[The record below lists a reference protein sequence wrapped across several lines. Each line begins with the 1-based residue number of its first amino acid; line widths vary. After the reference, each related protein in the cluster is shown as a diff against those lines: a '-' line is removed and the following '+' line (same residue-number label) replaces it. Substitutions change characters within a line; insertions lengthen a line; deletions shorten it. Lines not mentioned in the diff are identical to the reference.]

1 MLYQQYWWLAPSLF
15 SHRFLLLRFPFQ
27 KPLTNLPLLGGPKGW
42 LLIPPF
48 PKLLNTT
55 FQSYFFSCFTFCPF
69 FLSRQIPFYQA
80 KRSLATFLHGP
91 SPWVPQGTGH
101 FFMKCWF
108 LSPLPFFCII
118 GWLMGHICYR
128 SLCSW
133 ACSLELS
140 QPQLGLLLHIM
151 RIPGF
156 WESPSILVQLFSE
169 FPNDFLS

>member
-1 MLYQQYWWLAPSLF
+1 MTFNSSFPKASRYYFSDPLF
-15 SHRFLLLRFPFQ
+15 
-27 KPLTNLPLLGGPKGW
+27 W
-42 LLIPPF
+42 LLY
-48 PKLLNTT
+48 LL
-55 FQSYFFSCFTFCPF
+55 SF
-69 FLSRQIPFYQA
+69 FLSRQISFYQA
-80 KRSLATFLHGP
+80 ERSLAIFLHGP
-91 SPWVPQGTGH
+91 FPWVPQGTRH

-156 WESPSILVQLFSE
+156 WESPGILVQLFSE